1 MRIPTRIGRGERPI
15 LLLLPLI
22 VVAAIVAACGNAA
35 SRPGVGGGGS
45 LGAQVPGGAEQPASS
60 AAPAEPNGAN
70 GGTGNG
76 SNAGKGTNAVPP
88 AAVKDTALIIRTGS
102 IQVQVTDVASAMAKA
117 RDAVTTNGGYVGGSR
132 QQRDDDQI
140 VATVTYRVPVDRWE
154 ATLDAVRGLGK
165 VMGESTD
172 SAEVTAQVVDLD
184 ARIRNLKASE
194 TALVGY
200 AAQAPKVTDLLEIED
215 RLTSTR
221 GQIEQLT
228 AQKQNLENQA
238 ALSSLTVT
246 YGVEVVAVTQAAERW
261 DPAKEVDHASAT
273 LVGLLQSV
281 ASAGIVFGIVWLP
294 IIATLIVLAFVIRFV
309 AMRMGIGRSSILPPP
324 PPIAPS
330 PPAAP
335 GEN

>member
-1 MRIPTRIGRGERPI
+1 MRIPTRIGRGERPV
-15 LLLLPLI
+15 LLLLPI
-22 VVAAIVAACGNAA
+22 VVVALAAAGCGSAA
-35 SRPGVGGGGS
+35 SGPRLAPVGNGVGTA
-45 LGAQVPGGAEQPASS
+45 GAAVPAAS
-60 AAPAEPNGAN
+60 AAARNDESPG
-70 GGTGNG
+70 GGTGGGNG
-76 SNAGKGTNAVPP
+76 NNAGAP
-88 AAVKDTALIIRTGS
+88 AALKDSALIVRTGS
-102 IQVQVTDVASAMAKA
+102 VQVQVTDVAGAMARA
-117 RDAVTTNGGYVGGSR
+117 RDAVTAAGGYVGGSR
-132 QQRDDDQI
+132 QERDGDKI

-154 ATLDAVRGLGK
+154 STLDAIRGLGK

-200 AAQAPKVTDLLEIED
+200 AASAPKVTDLLEIQD

-221 GQIEQLT
+221 SQIEQLT

-246 YGVEVVAVTQAAERW
+246 FGVEIVAVTQAAERW
-261 DPAKEVDHASAT
+261 DPAKEVDRASAT
-273 LVGLLQSV
+273 LVGMLQSV

-294 IIATLIVLAFVIRFV
+294 IIVTLVVLAFVGRF
-309 AMRMGIGRSSILPPP
+309 AARRLGIGRSTILPPP
-324 PPIAPS
+324 PPIAPA

-335 GEN
+335 TES

>member
-1 MRIPTRIGRGERPI
+1 MRIPTRIGRGEPPI

-22 VVAAIVAACGNAA
+22 VVISTIAACGSTGSATRLAPVGA
-35 SRPGVGGGGS
+35 SVGNGAPGGGAG
-45 LGAQVPGGAEQPASS
+45 EPAAS
-60 AAPAEPNGAN
+60 AAPASATDKAN
-70 GGTGNG
+70 GQGGNG
-76 SNAGKGTNAVPP
+76 SNAAVPP
-88 AAVKDTALIIRTGS
+88 AALKDSALIIRTGS
-102 IQVQVTDVASAMAKA
+102 IQVQVTDVATAMTKA
-117 RDAVTTNGGYVGGSR
+117 RDAVTSAGGYVGGSR
-132 QQRDDDQI
+132 QERDGDQI
-140 VATVTYRVPVDRWE
+140 LATVTYRVPVDRWE
-154 ATLDAVRGLGK
+154 STLDAIRGLGK

-246 YGVEVVAVTQAAERW
+246 FGVEVVAVTQAAERW

-273 LVGLLQSV
+273 LVGLVQSV

-294 IIATLIVLAFVIRFV
+294 IIVVLIVLAFVGRFV
-309 AMRMGIGRSSILPPP
+309 ARRVGIGRRTILPPR

-335 GEN
+335 TEG